1 MPVPILNRLCII
13 TTLYLIVKAR
23 FQSLYFDPNGYL
35 LLDLRKAD
43 LFNVSLNSYLMPIIL
58 LDLRKADLFNVSLNS
73 YLMPIILL
81 DLRKADLF
89 NVSVCKSDLSQN
101 ISFQFLLFSLLVSG
115 FLDFFCLFQGDL
127 QLLGS
132 FLCSY
137 DPAFANAVFDEQEE
151 NE

>member
-35 LLDLRKAD
+35 
-43 LFNVSLNSYLMPIIL
+43 L